1 MKENIVKKADK
12 LAGITAFIL
21 IFLGIIQIIY
31 GEFFSKSIALTA
43 NGIDCIGDGFVSAV
57 VWIGLM
63 FFNRPADKRFHYGY
77 YKMENLAS
85 GIAAVVMIGLA
96 IYIAFRSYNQLID
109 PHPIETPLIG
119 AILAFIAA
127 IIALGLGF
135 YKFRKSRKTK
145 MGSVKLEAFNTIK
158 DGTASG
164 LTVIALILS
173 SQGIFIADGVVGF
186 IIAFIIL
193 TIGFAAIKE
202 SSYILID
209 ACDGECVDMS
219 LSVKLIAQ
227 DFKEVKNAHIVR
239 LRKSGPI
246 YQGELEI
253 EVSED
258 MTIKQFNL
266 LKDNIGKK
274 ITEVFPEVER
284 VTITAKTKDN
294 SEDKKN

>member
-1 MKENIVKKADK
+1 MKENLVEKADK
-12 LAGITAFIL
+12 MAGYTAFIL

-31 GEFFSKSIALTA
+31 GELISKSIALTA

-63 FFNRPADKRFHYGY
+63 FFKRPADKRFHYGY

-96 IYIAFRSYNQLID
+96 IYIAYRSYNQLLD

-127 IIALGLGF
+127 IIALGLGL
-135 YKFRKSRKTK
+135 YKFKKSKKSK

-164 LTVIALILS
+164 LTVVALILS
-173 SQGIFIADGVVGF
+173 SQGFFIADGIVGL
-186 IIAFIIL
+186 IIAVIIL

-219 LSVKLIAQ
+219 LSIKLIAQ
-227 DFKEVKNAHIVR
+227 DFKEVDTAHIVR

-246 YQGELEI
+246 YQGELEV
-253 EVSED
+253 EVPDD
-258 MTIKQFNL
+258 MTIKDFNN
-266 LKDNIGKK
+266 LKEK
-274 ITEVFPEVER
+274 ISKRIIEVFPEIER

-294 SEDKKN
+294 FDN